1 MDRAGR
7 QARRRSGGNVSAE
20 DRRRLRER
28 LADLGLTDQQ
38 LLEPLAAELRQRGY
52 RPRAAWR
59 YANEM
64 TQGVV
69 AERYNELTD
78 SATAAMRASRISE
91 YEAWPFSRDGVVLDD
106 EPERPSGV
114 RPTVRVLKNLAII
127 YGTTWDQLV
136 DVADLA
142 HMPEHER
149 LEYHEAVARRAIGRM
164 PVPAGGDLPAEV
176 PHFTGRDGPKA
187 QLRDRVTE
195 HLRSGAVAVHVIVGL
210 TGIGKT
216 ALARYAVAAFGR
228 HYPDGTIWVDLHGY
242 TLGRDPREPID
253 VLEQLLLQVGVARET
268 IEMDLA
274 GRANRWRTTMS
285 DRRMLI
291 VFDNVLDTAQVKDL
305 LPQAPGC
312 FVLIT
317 SRSKLTGLAGARPL
331 RLEVME
337 WEEAEELLVKLGNLR
352 TGYDKRAVRLIL
364 ETAGRLPL
372 AIRLIG
378 GQIAHHGEE
387 MLADSAA
394 DIASLTARIKEAS
407 VDRRAP
413 DSAAEHLFDQFA
425 AEDESLRAA
434 FEMSYERLQDPKHQR
449 AVRLLGWFP
458 GPEITAEAMATM
470 ASVPLGDGMMMVR
483 RLFEAGFLDPSS
495 GGPGGHR
502 YRMHDLTRWCA
513 RMHAEREESPAEHA
527 AVIDRLVGESL
538 AVARQ
543 ASTHQIFDPAGSEHL
558 WNPSDDATQAREWL
572 TREREMLQGC
582 VQAAEPTRDA
592 AELARRLASHL
603 SGTGH
608 WSLAH
613 RLFGRALDIAG
624 RVHDRRA
631 ESWALVGRGRVD
643 RLMGH
648 HEAAGAAFEQA
659 RAIAL
664 ELADQNTEAAI
675 LCELGQTARS
685 TGDHAEARDYF
696 GQALKMARS
705 IANQPTECDA
715 LQGLAHV
722 AWVASD
728 YRTGRSYSEEALA
741 IAGEIGDPIRV
752 ATAQWGLAEVI
763 RRLGEQA
770 EARHLYGEALRIA
783 QNMNHRRLAGDA
795 LRGLGHIERL
805 VGEQET
811 ARGYF
816 DDALAIARR
825 IHDRYGE
832 GWTLWGLGNIA
843 RKTGDYEKA
852 RSMFQQAYDIAVEID
867 DRFSQVD
874 TLRGL
879 GHIERHFGEYR
890 GAQRYYEG
898 SQRIAERIG
907 DPLGRAD
914 ALRGLATV
922 AVKTGRAERAEQLL
936 SQALELYAST
946 GVRHGEQITSEIRMR
961 SD

>member
-7 QARRRSGGNVSAE
+7 KAGPRPAGTVSAE
-20 DRRRLRER
+20 DRRRLRDR
-28 LADLGLTDQQ
+28 LADLGLTDHQ
-38 LLEPLAAELRQRGY
+38 LLEPFAAELRQRGY

-59 YANEM
+59 YANEL
-64 TQGVV
+64 TQGMV

-78 SATAAMRASRISE
+78 NAKAAMKASRISE
-91 YEAWPFSRDGVVLDD
+91 YEAWPFTRDGVILDG
-106 EPERPSGV
+106 EPQRPYGV
-114 RPTVRVLKNLAII
+114 RPTVRVLKNLATI

-149 LEYHEAVARRAIGRM
+149 LEYHQALARRSIGRL

-176 PHFTGRDGPKA
+176 PHFTGRDGPKS
-187 QLRDRVTE
+187 QLHDRVTD
-195 HLRSGAVAVHVIVGL
+195 HLRSGAVAVHVIDGL

-285 DRRMLI
+285 ERRMLI

-317 SRSKLTGLAGARPL
+317 SRSKLTGLAGAAPL

-337 WEEAEELLVKLGNLR
+337 WDEAEELLVKLGNLR
-352 TGYDKRAVRLIL
+352 DGYDKRAVRQIL

-378 GQIAHHGEE
+378 GQIAHHGAD

-394 DIASLTARIKEAS
+394 DIANLTARMKEAA
-407 VDRRAP
+407 VYRRSA

-425 AEDESLRAA
+425 AEDESLAAA
-434 FEMSYERLQDPKHQR
+434 FEMSYQRLQDPEQQR

-470 ASVPLGDGMMMVR
+470 ASVPLGDGMMVVR
-483 RLFEAGFLDPSS
+483 RLFEAGFLDPAS
-495 GGPGGHR
+495 GGPGGRR

-513 RMHAEREESPAEHA
+513 RMHAEREDSPAEHA
-527 AVIDRLVGESL
+527 AVIDRLVHESL
-538 AVARQ
+538 AVARR

-558 WNPSDDATQAREWL
+558 WNPSEDATQARAWL

-582 VQAAEPTRDA
+582 VQAAEPSTDA

-603 SGTGH
+603 SGTGQ

-613 RLFGRALDIAG
+613 RLFGRALTIAG
-624 RVHDRRA
+624 QVRDRGA

-648 HEAAGAAFEQA
+648 HEAASAGFEQA
-659 RAIAL
+659 VAIAR
-664 ELADQNTEAAI
+664 ELGDRHTEVAV
-675 LCELGQTARS
+675 LCELGQAVRS
-685 TGDHAEARDYF
+685 TGDHARARDYF
-696 GQALKMARS
+696 DQALELARA
-705 IANQPTECDA
+705 IGNRPTECDA
-715 LQGLAHV
+715 LQGRAQV
-722 AWVASD
+722 ARAASD
-728 YRTGRSYSEEALA
+728 YRTARLTSEEALR
-741 IAGEIGDPIRV
+741 IADDIGDPVRV

-763 RRLGEQA
+763 RRLGEQT
-770 EARHLYGEALRIA
+770 EAKDLYSKALGIA
-783 QNMNHRRLAGDA
+783 KDMNHRKLEGDA

-805 VGEQET
+805 VGEQVT
-811 ARGYF
+811 ARRYF
-816 DDALAIARR
+816 EEALSIARH

-843 RKTGDYEKA
+843 RKAGDYEKA
-852 RSMFQQAYDIAVEID
+852 RRMFQQAYDIAVEID
-867 DRFSQVD
+867 DPFSQVD

-890 GAQRYYEG
+890 DAQRYYED
-898 SQRIAERIG
+898 SQHVARRIG
-907 DPLGRAD
+907 DPLGQAD
-914 ALRGLATV
+914 ALRGRATV
-922 AVKTGRAERAEQLL
+922 AVKTGQAQLAEQLL
-936 SQALELYAST
+936 SQALVLYEST
-946 GVRHGEQITSEIRMR
+946 GVRHGEQIASEIRMR

>member
-7 QARRRSGGNVSAE
+7 PARPRPGGNVSAE
-20 DRRRLRER
+20 DRRRLRDR

-38 LLEPLAAELRQRGY
+38 LLEPFAAELRQRGY

-59 YANEM
+59 YANEL
-64 TQGVV
+64 TQGMV

-78 SATAAMRASRISE
+78 SARATMKASRISE
-91 YEAWPFSRDGVVLDD
+91 YEAWPFTRDGAILDG
-106 EPERPSGV
+106 EPQRPSGV
-114 RPTVRVLKNLAII
+114 RPTVRVLKNLATI

-149 LEYHEAVARRAIGRM
+149 LEYHEAVARRSIGRL

-195 HLRSGAVAVHVIVGL
+195 HLRTGAVAVHVIDGL

-242 TLGRDPREPID
+242 TLGRDPREPVD

-268 IEMDLA
+268 IDVDLA
-274 GRANRWRTTMS
+274 GRANRWRTAMS
-285 DRRMLI
+285 ARRMLI

-317 SRSKLTGLAGARPL
+317 SRSKLTGLSGAAPL

-337 WEEAEELLVKLGNLR
+337 WDEAEELLVKLGNLR
-352 TGYDKRAVRLIL
+352 AGYDKLAVRQIL

-378 GQIAHHGEE
+378 GQIAHHGEQ

-394 DIASLTARIKEAS
+394 DIAALSARIKADS
-407 VDRRAP
+407 VYRDSA

-434 FEMSYERLQDPKHQR
+434 FEMSYQRLQDPKHQR

-458 GPEITAEAMATM
+458 GQEITAEAMATM

-495 GGPGGHR
+495 GGPGGTR

-513 RMHAEREESPAEHA
+513 RMHAEREDSPAEYA

-538 AVARQ
+538 TVARQ

-572 TREREMLQGC
+572 TRERDMLQGC
-582 VQAAEPTRDA
+582 IKAAEPTKDA

-624 RVHDRRA
+624 QVNDRRA

-648 HEAAGAAFEQA
+648 HEAAATAFEQA
-659 RAIAL
+659 GAVAR
-664 ELADQNTEAAI
+664 ELSDQHTEAAI
-675 LCELGQTARS
+675 LCELGQTVRS
-685 TGDHAEARDYF
+685 TGDHAKARGYF
-696 GQALKMARS
+696 DQALALAVAIGNR
-705 IANQPTECDA
+705 PTECDA

-722 AWVASD
+722 ARAASD
-728 YRTGRSYSEEALA
+728 YRIGRLNSEEALA
-741 IAGEIGDPIRV
+741 IARDIGDPVRV

-770 EARHLYGEALRIA
+770 EARSLYQEAFRLA
-783 QNMNHRRLAGDA
+783 QNMNHRKLQGDA

-811 ARGYF
+811 ARRYF
-816 DDALAIARR
+816 DDALTIARR

-843 RKTGDYEKA
+843 RKAGDYDDA

-867 DRFSQVD
+867 DPFSQVD

-879 GHIERHFGEYR
+879 GHIERHFGEYPA
-890 GAQRYYEG
+890 AQRYYQDSE
-898 SQRIAERIG
+898 RIAKRIG
-907 DPLGRAD
+907 DPLGQAD
-914 ALRGLATV
+914 ALRGRATV
-922 AVKTGRAERAEQLL
+922 AVKTGQARLAEDL
-936 SQALELYAST
+936 SAQALALYEST
-946 GVRHGEQITSEIRMR
+946 GVRHGGQATSEIHMR